1 MKHTMKLIFI
11 LAFVIGVSSC
21 KQSQHKQSEMSEVSE
36 VNTLLTNITIDAL
49 KEQNFIQ
56 AQRSISAIILSGDN
70 DAWRFIQSALVSMP
84 EEMAMQVIDSA
95 LKQPSV
101 LQSSNQL
108 FSIAKVYISYK
119 NTNQALKIIN
129 QSIALDKNNLQ
140 AKYWRARLLVVM
152 KDYDNAERDFKFI
165 TKKEPSNETFSG
177 QYAAFFQETD
187 QFKKAQEILSSHEQ
201 TPDNLFKRIIFALQ
215 NNDTETASEVYPL
228 LKNVEVDSE
237 KENHK
242 YFLTAEAAYWL
253 KNTQESEL
261 YYSKISGGNHYL
273 DAREMLSLILFDQ
286 ERYDESIEILH
297 QLQNAEENFA
307 VKAYRL
313 ESQIAKKQ
321 GDVDEAIQILSR
333 SLQILPSNSGLL
345 YDRAMLYESQSK
357 MSKVEE
363 DLLQIIEDNPNHYEA
378 LNALGYSLADHDLK
392 LKKAYEYVLRAIELS
407 PDSAA
412 ILDSVGWVQY
422 KLGKYTDAEENF
434 KKALAKEINDPELY
448 IHMYKTL
455 LKLNKNQEA
464 KELILKAKELFPNNE
479 ELIIL
484 N

>member
-11 LAFVIGVSSC
+11 LAIVAGISSC
-21 KQSQHKQSEMSEVSE
+21 KQNQHKQNEVSE

-49 KEQNFIQ
+49 KEQNYIQ

-84 EEMAMQVIDSA
+84 EEMAMEVIDSA
-95 LKQPSV
+95 LENPTV
-101 LQSSNQL
+101 LQSPSQL

-119 NTNQALKIIN
+119 KTSQALKIIN
-129 QSIALDKNNLQ
+129 QSIALDKNNLL
-140 AKYWRARLLVVM
+140 ARYWRARLLVVM
-152 KDYDNAERDFKFI
+152 KDYENAEIDFKFI
-165 TKKEPSNETFSG
+165 TQKEPNNETFSG
-177 QYAAFFQETD
+177 QYAAFFQETG
-187 QFKKAQEILSSHEQ
+187 QFKKAQEILSSHKQ

-215 NNDTETASEVYPL
+215 NNDTETANKVYPL
-228 LKNVEVDSE
+228 LKNIEVDSE

-253 KNTQESEL
+253 KNIPESQ
-261 YYSKISGGNHYL
+261 YYYAKITGGNHYL

-357 MSKVEE
+357 MSKVED
-363 DLLQIIEDNPNHYEA
+363 DLLQIIEDNPDHYEA

-392 LKKAYEYVLRAIELS
+392 LEQAYEYVLRAIELS

-464 KELILKAKELFPNNE
+464 QELILKAKELFPENKKLL
-479 ELIIL
+479 LI
-484 N
+484 NP